1 MNFCKQHGIIQQF
14 TVPHTP
20 QQNGVAERK
29 NRTLVE
35 CARSMLQGK
44 GISNGLWAEAINTA
58 VYLKNRS
65 PTKCL
70 GFKTP
75 FEALF
80 GLKPTV
86 DHLRIFGSKAF
97 AHILKLDRKKLDPKA
112 LKCIFVGYG
121 TEYKAYK
128 LYNPVT
134 HKVFASRDVIFHEQ
148 TEDGKED
155 SDDESHI
162 PFMIELNSEDEEEQ
176 VQEQEQKQEE
186 VAADGIISDDAGLD
200 STETERV
207 EVSSLPRRS
216 GRKTRL
222 LAKLRDYALMSKI
235 LNIVEPLNYEEASR
249 SDEWRAAMHEEMESI
264 YRNHTWDLVEL
275 PKGKTPI
282 GCKWVYKPKI
292 NADGTVEKFKA
303 RLVAKGYSQQ
313 EGIDFDDTFA
323 PVAKINTIRMLICLA
338 TKHKW
343 KLHQLDVKSA
353 FLNGELKEEIY
364 LVQPPGFVKK
374 GQEHFVCKLHKALYG
389 LKQAPRSCYDKIDS
403 FFVQHSFHK
412 SLNDPNLYT
421 KINKQRQIILISL
434 YVDDMIIIGNA
445 NSLIKEIKQKM
456 SQEFEMKDLGDLHYC
471 LGLEVWKDSGQ
482 TFLTQGKY
490 ARNLLERFR
499 MEQCKTAATPLQQN
513 LKLSSDDGTKQVDAT
528 LYRQLVG
535 SLIYLTTTRSYLAY
549 SVSVLSQLM
558 SRPLDS
564 HWNAAKC
571 VLRYLSDT
579 CNYGILYTDSS
590 NITLAGYSDSDWA
603 GNLDDRRSITEYQAF
618 CAATCEA
625 IWLRRLLSDAGEGQK
640 SATSIKIDNQSTIKL
655 AYNPVFHKNTKHI
668 DTQFHFV
675 REKIQSKEICVD
687 YCNTCDNLADI
698 FTKPLGRI
706 KFELLRRMLGVHNNP
721 FFINGGR

>member
-1 MNFCKQHGIIQQF
+1 MKAYDLVDII
-14 TVPHTP
+14 
-20 QQNGVAERK
+20 
-29 NRTLVE
+29 
-35 CARSMLQGK
+35 S
-44 GISNGLWAEAINTA
+44 
-58 VYLKNRS
+58 YL
-65 PTKCL
+65 
-70 GFKTP
+70 G
-75 FEALF
+75 
-80 GLKPTV
+80 
-86 DHLRIFGSKAF
+86 
-97 AHILKLDRKKLDPKA
+97 RKKLDPKA

-148 TEDGKED
+148 IEDGNKD

-162 PFMIELNSEDEEEQ
+162 PFLIELNSEDEEEQ
-176 VQEQEQKQEE
+176 VQVQEQEQEE
-186 VAADGIISDDAGLD
+186 AAADGIISDDTGLD
-200 STETERV
+200 STETKRD

-222 LAKLRDYALMSKI
+222 PAKLRGYALMSKI

-249 SDEWRAAMHEEMESI
+249 SDDWRVAMHEEMESI

-275 PKGKTPI
+275 PEGKTPI
-282 GCKWVYKPKI
+282 GCKWLYKPKI

-323 PVAKINTIRMLICLA
+323 PVAKLNIIRMLICLA

-353 FLNGELKEEIY
+353 FLNGELKEEVY

-374 GQEHFVCKLHKALYG
+374 GQEHLVCKLHKALYG
-389 LKQAPRSCYDKIDS
+389 LKQAPRSWYDKIDS
-403 FFVQHSFHK
+403 FFIEHGFHR

-434 YVDDMIIIGNA
+434 YVDDMIITGNA
-445 NSLIKEIKQKM
+445 DSLIKEIKQQM
-456 SQEFEMKDLGDLHYC
+456 SQEFEMKNLGDLHYC
-471 LGLEVWKDSGQ
+471 LGLEVWKDSSQ

-535 SLIYLTTTRSYLAY
+535 SLIYLTTTRPDLAY
-549 SVSVLSQLM
+549 SVSVLSQFM

-564 HWNAAKC
+564 HWNAGKF
-571 VLRYLSDT
+571 VLRYISGT

-590 NITLAGYSDSDWA
+590 DVTLAGYSDSDWA
-603 GNLDDRRSITEYQAF
+603 GNLDDHRSITGYAFSIGSGVISWCSRKQSTVALSSCEAEYQAL

-625 IWLRRLLSDAGEGQK
+625 IWLRRLLTDTGEGQK
-640 SATSIKIDNQSTIKL
+640 AATSIKTDNQSTIKL

-687 YCNTCDNLADI
+687 YHNTCDNLANI
-698 FTKPLGRI
+698 FTKPLGTI
-706 KFELLRRMLGVHNNP
+706 KFELIRGLLGVHNNP
-721 FFINGGR
+721 FFIKGGS